1 MEFEL
6 ENKFLQ
12 LSTELEVSTNSLAA
26 TSELIIRTVAKE
38 MQKKR
43 SVLEP
48 IFAEGILSIETDFCE

>member
-1 MEFEL
+1 M
-6 ENKFLQ
+6 Q
-12 LSTELEVSTNSLAA
+12 LSTDVEVLANSLAA
-26 TSELIIRTVAKE
+26 TSELVIRIVAKE